1 MGQSYVICGS
11 SSIKNNDVLNDIIK
25 KCDYEY
31 DIDAHDLDEESLA
44 MLVESLNTIPFLT
57 SHKIV
62 VCKFPKFLYKP
73 EAYDE
78 KIIEAFKKYLLNPI
92 DTTTFVI
99 IINSFKDMNADLKQ
113 ALEKNTTII
122 NSDKEEVVDL
132 KANIIATLKREGFKY
147 EEAAVDEL
155 LLRCD
160 KNNDRVEMELE
171 KLMLY
176 KADSHVLKLI
186 DVKELVSKDLEDN
199 VFDLVNAVIEADRRR
214 AIEIY
219 NDLMVLNEDE
229 SKIIA
234 LLVNKFNEMYQTKSL
249 LAKGFS
255 KNDIAQIFDVKPG
268 RAYYMIKAC
277 QNISLE
283 RIKRNV
289 NNLLDID
296 YKIKSGQLD
305 KSIALELFLLK

>member
-1 MGQSYVICGS
+1 MDKNYVICGTS
-11 SSIKNNDVLNDIIK
+11 NLKNNDVLNELIK
-25 KCDYEY
+25 QCEYEY
-31 DIDAHDLDEESLA
+31 DIDMHDLEEESLA
-44 MLVESLNTIPFLT
+44 LLVESLNTVPFLT
-57 SHKIV
+57 MHKIV

-73 EAYDE
+73 ENYDP
-78 KIIEAFKKYLLNPI
+78 KIIDAFINYLLHPI
-92 DTTTFVI
+92 ESTTFI
-99 IINSFKDMNADLKQ
+99 ILLNTFKDMNPKLKS
-113 ALEKNTTII
+113 ALEENTTILS
-122 NSDKEEVVDL
+122 SDKEEPKDIKTNV
-132 KANIIATLKREGFKY
+132 IETLKREGYKY
-147 EEAAVDEL
+147 EEAAVTEFL
-155 LLRCD
+155 TRCE
-160 KNNDRVEMELE
+160 KNNDRIEMELE

-176 KADSHVLKLI
+176 KANERIIKLV

-199 VFDLVNAVIEADRRR
+199 IYDLVNAVIEVDRRR

-249 LAKGFS
+249 LEKGYS

-277 QNISLE
+277 QTVSLE
-283 RIKRNV
+283 RIKRNI
-289 NNLLDID
+289 NNLLEID

-305 KSIALELFLLK
+305 KTVALELFLLK

>member
-1 MGQSYVICGS
+1 MDKNYVICGIS
-11 SSIKNNDVLNDIIK
+11 NMKNNDVLNDLIK
-25 KCDYEY
+25 ECNYEY
-31 DIDAHDLDEESLA
+31 DVDVHDLDEESLA

-73 EAYDE
+73 EGYDP
-78 KIIEAFKKYLLNPI
+78 KIIEAFKKYLQNPI

-99 IINSFKDMNADLKQ
+99 LLNSFKDMNSDLKQ
-113 ALEKNTTII
+113 ALEKNCTII
-122 NSDKEEVVDL
+122 SSDKEESKDF
-132 KANIIATLKREGFKY
+132 KKNIIEILKREGYKY
-147 EEAAVDEL
+147 EDEAIAEL
-155 LLRCD
+155 LTRCE
-160 KNNDRVEMELE
+160 KNSDRIEMELN

-176 KADSHVLKLI
+176 KADDRILKLV

-199 VFDLVNAVIEADRRR
+199 IFDLVNAVIEADRRR
-214 AIEIY
+214 SIEIY

-249 LAKGFS
+249 LAKGYS

-277 QNISLE
+277 QTVSLE